1 MASKKEIMKKLN
13 ERKKVLVEILD
24 DYNKYYVD
32 IVNKVLEGRYAGLG
46 MCAAQDPLDDAPLC
60 LCGCYSTLKNVEKTK
75 RFVDVLHKKDFIEG
89 HEDNRWIHHGSFDG
103 LTRSISRI
111 YNREVSSL
119 QHKMK
124 ELPELISKFDACG
137 FTPAEV
143 NAIAHL
149 LFFEQVSLVP
159 KAFTGHR
166 PSYFMILRS
175 FFSTLSSYEFSIN
188 HKKQP
193 HETFERFDFL
203 MNSDVDLEGLYKD

>member
-60 LCGCYSTLKNVEKTK
+60 LYGCYSTLKNVEKTK
-75 RFVDVLHKKDFIEG
+75 RLVDVFHKKDFIEG
-89 HEDNRWIHHGSFDG
+89 YEDDRWIHHGSYDG
-103 LTRSISRI
+103 LVYSISRI
-111 YNREVSSL
+111 YSRDVCRL
-119 QHKMK
+119 LHKMK
-124 ELPELISKFDACG
+124 ELQELVSKFDACG

-166 PSYFMILRS
+166 PSFYMILRS
-175 FFSTLSSYEFSIN
+175 FFSSLRSYEFSIN

-193 HETFERFDFL
+193 HEAFDCIDFFIS
-203 MNSDVDLEGLYKD
+203 SDVDLEGLYKD

>member
-1 MASKKEIMKKLN
+1 MASKKEIMK
-13 ERKKVLVEILD
+13 
-24 DYNKYYVD
+24 
-32 IVNKVLEGRYAGLG
+32 
-46 MCAAQDPLDDAPLC
+46 
-60 LCGCYSTLKNVEKTK
+60 
-75 RFVDVLHKKDFIEG
+75 
-89 HEDNRWIHHGSFDG
+89 
-103 LTRSISRI
+103 
-111 YNREVSSL
+111 
-119 QHKMK
+119 
-124 ELPELISKFDACG
+124 LPELISKFDACG

-166 PSYFMILRS
+166 PSFYMILRS
-175 FFSTLSSYEFSIN
+175 FFSSLRSYEFSID